1 MFIKIVV
8 VVIVLNVIYELVE
21 MIFPV
26 KTLNLTI
33 KSFALIVMLY
43 ALCDYVVAVI

>member
-26 KTLNLTI
+26 KTLNFSVSNGSLFSI
-33 KSFALIVMLY
+33 HKV
-43 ALCDYVVAVI
+43 